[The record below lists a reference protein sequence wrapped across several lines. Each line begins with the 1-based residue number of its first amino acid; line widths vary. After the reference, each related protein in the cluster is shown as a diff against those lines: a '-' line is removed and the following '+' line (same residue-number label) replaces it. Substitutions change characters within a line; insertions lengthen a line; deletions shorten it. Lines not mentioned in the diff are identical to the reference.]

1 MDMLLADARIFIPR
15 MGGRE
20 ALFKHEVGSS
30 GRYLQL
36 PPIAFVFAS
45 SRVVREDAGDWTV
58 SLSICRCSNMGLQ
71 RHIITYYL
79 HLWLK
84 HTFKLQLH
92 PLLSLP
98 LAFHFIP
105 LQRLLCNSVLQL
117 RNLCFLYNSL
127 SFSLCRFPS
136 LSLFHQMVKEVRS
149 SHSLRGVWWVNLL
162 PSAIAL
168 SAHFLHLTCTHMKKF
183 SQIENKF
190 FFLL

>member
-1 MDMLLADARIFIPR
+1 MDMRLADARIFILR

-20 ALFKHEVGSS
+20 ALFKHEAGSL

-36 PPIAFVFAS
+36 PPIALLFAS

-58 SLSICRCSNMGLQ
+58 SLSVCRCSNAGPR

-105 LQRLLCNSVLQL
+105 LQCLLCNSVLRFWQL
-117 RNLCFLYNSL
+117 CSLYISL
-127 SFSLCRFPS
+127 F
-136 LSLFHQMVKEVRS
+136 LSLFHERREIV
-149 SHSLRGVWWVNLL
+149 
-162 PSAIAL
+162 
-168 SAHFLHLTCTHMKKF
+168 
-183 SQIENKF
+183 SQPERCFVGQFITWPNCSQ
-190 FFLL
+190 

>member
-1 MDMLLADARIFIPR
+1 MEPRVMDMLLADARIFIPR

-20 ALFKHEVGSS
+20 ALFKHEAGSL

-58 SLSICRCSNMGLQ
+58 SLSICRCSNTGLQ

-117 RNLCFLYNSL
+117 RHLCFPVQLSLFFSLSLSL
-127 SFSLCRFPS
+127 SFSLS
-136 LSLFHQMVKEVRS
+136 SDGERS
-149 SHSLRGVWWVNLL
+149 EIV
-162 PSAIAL
+162 
-168 SAHFLHLTCTHMKKF
+168 
-183 SQIENKF
+183 SQPERCLVGQFIT
-190 FFLL
+190 